1 MTKALSASLV
11 VVPGKRANLRA
22 RDPGDRLGMAEKS
35 TGGQRLEAL
44 TEQLAELQNRLWA
57 ESTRSVLLVLQGM
70 DASGKDG
77 AIRRVFSGVNPQG
90 CRVVSFKVP
99 NDEERAHDYLWRVH
113 RACPPR
119 GDIGIFNR
127 SHYEDVVATR
137 VPPVIDDA
145 TAALRYRHIREFE
158 RMLIDEGT
166 AVIKVFLHLSNDE
179 QRKRLQARLDDPAK
193 NWKFQK
199 ADVDARAHW
208 DEFQRVYEEALTE
221 TSTDWAPWYVAPAD
235 HKWVRDVAIAGLL
248 VEVLD
253 QLDPQVPPPEPG
265 LDGIVVV

>member
-1 MTKALSASLV
+1 MTKALSTSLV
-11 VVPGKRANLRA
+11 VKPGKRADLRA
-22 RDPGDRLGMAEKS
+22 RDPGDRLDMAERAI
-35 TGGQRLEAL
+35 GGQRLEAL
-44 TEQLAELQNRLWA
+44 TERLAQLQNRLWA
-57 ESTRSVLLVLQGM
+57 ESARSVLLVLQGL

-77 AIRRVFSGVNPQG
+77 AIRRVFTGVNPQG

-99 NDEERAHDYLWRVH
+99 NGEERAHDYLWRVH
-113 RACPPR
+113 RALPPR

-137 VPPVIDDA
+137 VPAVIDPA

-158 RMLIDEGT
+158 HMLTDEGT
-166 AVIKVFLHLSNDE
+166 TVIKVFLHVSNDE

-193 NWKFQK
+193 NWKFEK
-199 ADVDARAHW
+199 ADLDARAHW
-208 DEFQRVYEEALTE
+208 DEFQRVYEEVLTE
-221 TSTDWAPWYVAPAD
+221 TSTEWAPWYVAPAD
-235 HKWVRDVAIAGLL
+235 HRWVRDVAVADVL

-253 QLDPQVPPPEPG
+253 RLDPKVPPPDSS